1 MLRFRKKDLPS
12 STVQEYVEALYRLQQ
27 GERPVRAAS
36 LAAHLKVSRSAAV
49 EMLRKMLQKGLAD
62 QVKDQGYILSR
73 EGEGLALHL
82 LRTHRLSERFLTDIL
97 GISWDKVHGEACQLE
112 HSLSPETGEAL
123 EKLLHRPATCPHG
136 QPIPDKEGL
145 FQEEA
150 ARPLAEM
157 VPGEKGT
164 IMKISEEEPGLL
176 KYLATLGLLPETP
189 LSIEEVAPLGGPI
202 LVQVGSS
209 KYALGK
215 EVASKILVK
224 RVTVNCQP

>member
-49 EMLRKMLQKGLAD
+49 EMLRKLLQQGLAD

-97 GISWDKVHGEACQLE
+97 GISWDKVHEEACQLE
-112 HSLSPETGEAL
+112 HTLSPEVEAAL
-123 EKLLHRPATCPHG
+123 EELLDKPATCPHG

-145 FQEEA
+145 FREEA
-150 ARPLAEM
+150 TRPLAEM

-176 KYLATLGLLPETP
+176 KYLATLGLLPQASVT
-189 LSIEEVAPLGGPI
+189 IEEVVPLGGPI
-202 LVQVGSS
+202 LVQLGAS
-209 KYALGK
+209 KYALGR
-215 EVASKILVK
+215 EIASKILVK
-224 RVTVNCQP
+224 EG

>member
-49 EMLRKMLQKGLAD
+49 EMLRKLLQQGLAD

-97 GISWDKVHGEACQLE
+97 GISWDKVHEEACQLE
-112 HSLSPETGEAL
+112 HTLSPEVEAAL
-123 EKLLHRPATCPHG
+123 EELLDKPATCPHG

-145 FQEEA
+145 FREEA
-150 ARPLAEM
+150 TRPLAEM

-176 KYLATLGLLPETP
+176 KYLATLGLLPQASVT
-189 LSIEEVAPLGGPI
+189 IEEVAPLGGPI
-202 LVQVGSS
+202 LVQLGAS
-209 KYALGK
+209 KYALGR
-215 EVASKILVK
+215 EIASKILVK
-224 RVTVNCQP
+224 EG